1 MSDPTQDEL
10 NREAI
15 RRGVRAHA
23 DQIKQKLFRWIV
35 QNAAGPADAVPV
47 SVALLEIAI
56 EGHLV
61 MTENESDTLDFVTKT
76 FQRVAH
82 KPKGRLQ

>member
-15 RRGVRAHA
+15 RQGVRARA
-23 DQIKQKLFRWIV
+23 DQIKRQLFRWIA
-35 QNAAGPADAVPV
+35 QNSGPADAVPM
-47 SVALLEIAI
+47 SIALLEIAI

-61 MTENESDTLDFVTKT
+61 MTENDSDTLDFVTKT

-82 KPKGRLQ
+82 KPTGRLQ